1 MTGPKNVLPFFII
14 LVFEILLF
22 LYTQKGLSKKNS
34 WMQNALWGILTWQ
47 PCGSHVIVTRD
58 VTRDVKHRVLSKHKN
73 CRFSDSRS
81 FFFFFGLDI
90 LLVPIIIGAIFSER
104 YSVYVLVS
112 RYSWHQDHCQFFLF
126 TDQYCPCC
134 KILHLNFS
142 KHFSEY
148 PKI

>member
-58 VTRDVKHRVLSKHKN
+58 VTRDVKHHVLSKHKN
-73 CRFSDSRS
+73 CHFSDSRS
-81 FFFFFGLDI
+81 FL
-90 LLVPIIIGAIFSER
+90 
-104 YSVYVLVS
+104 
-112 RYSWHQDHCQFFLF
+112 FFLAK
-126 TDQYCPCC
+126 TY
-134 KILHLNFS
+134 S
-142 KHFSEY
+142 
-148 PKI
+148 